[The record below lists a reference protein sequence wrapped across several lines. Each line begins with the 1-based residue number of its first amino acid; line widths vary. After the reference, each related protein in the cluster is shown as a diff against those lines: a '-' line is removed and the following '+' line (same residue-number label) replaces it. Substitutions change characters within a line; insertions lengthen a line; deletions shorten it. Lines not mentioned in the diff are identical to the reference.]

1 MCLLQVRST
10 LRELRDSF
18 TQLLRGRRAGVPA
31 ALLAAAGRAGNA
43 ALQVDAAKAL
53 LTATAASEASTGGQ
67 VDSDAELLT
76 SYKDQA
82 YLCWLLSIVE
92 LCRATQCQQ
101 NCSWNLQAHASLCGN
116 HPPKI
121 FQRDAFPERYH
132 TACSLF
138 IGTFAG
144 TSRSTADARLPG
156 KSEGSMQEPGTIFI
170 AARAPLSLEY
180 ASAGAGRS
188 SADAGLPGE
197 AGGACRE
204 GAPVHAG
211 RCHAQ
216 HAHAL

>member
-1 MCLLQVRST
+1 MCLLQVRSA

-116 HPPKI
+116 HPPKNI
-121 FQRDAFPERYH
+121 PK
-132 TACSLF
+132 SPLF
-138 IGTFAG
+138 LSVIILRALYLSVPLRG
-144 TSRSTADARLPG
+144 P
-156 KSEGSMQEPGTIFI
+156 
-170 AARAPLSLEY
+170 AAALLTLDCPAKVR
-180 ASAGAGRS
+180 
-188 SADAGLPGE
+188 
-197 AGGACRE
+197 GACRN
-204 GAPVHAG
+204 P
-211 RCHAQ
+211 AQ
-216 HAHAL
+216 SLLQLELR